1 MKIKLIASCLGL
13 ILLFFLSG
21 CMFPQEKRAENQ
33 VPYENQLASVQ
44 QAVDQYKQ
52 DNSVLPIKTKDEDT
66 PIYQKYVIDFKQ
78 LLPRYMQE
86 PPGNSFEN
94 GGFYQYVI
102 INPEEEAEV
111 KVIDL
116 RIMREIQELQREVNN
131 YIKENEYAP
140 IEEPIGPGVY
150 SIDMEKLD
158 YHRDAKVESP
168 YNETYLPLI
177 INKHG
182 NVLIDYAM
190 DLNIALRENDHN
202 FKKGDDIREIL
213 TDHSPI
219 VPVFSVP
226 YTIDDNGEPSF
237 KKE

>member
-1 MKIKLIASCLGL
+1 MKIKLTISGVM
-13 ILLFFLSG
+13 ILFLLSG

-44 QAVDQYKQ
+44 QAVDQYKK
-52 DNSVLPIKTKDEDT
+52 DNNVLPIKTKDENT
-66 PIYQKYVIDFKQ
+66 PIYQKYVIEFNK
-78 LLPRYMQE
+78 LMPRYMQE

-116 RIMREIQELQREVNN
+116 RIMREIQELQREINK
-131 YIKENEYAP
+131 YINKNEYAP

-158 YHRDAKVESP
+158 YHRDAKVQSP
-168 YNETYLPLI
+168 YNDTYLPLI
-177 INKHG
+177 INEHG
-182 NVLIDYAM
+182 NVLIDYSI
-190 DLNIALRENDHN
+190 DLNIALREYDHDYN
-202 FKKGDDIREIL
+202 QGDDIRKLL
-213 TDHSPI
+213 TDNSPI
-219 VPVFSVP
+219 VPAFSIP
-226 YTIDDNGEPSF
+226 YTIDENGEPTF
-237 KKE
+237 KEE